1 VLRVKRVPT
10 KRAFEREFARFQKNF
25 GIVVSQFRKGAHLS
39 RAELASRAKFS
50 VSTLVH
56 IERGRGNP
64 SLNRMESL
72 AAALNQRLSYIFKL
86 AQDLDEN

>member
-1 VLRVKRVPT
+1 VPRVKRAPT

-25 GIVVSQFRKGAHLS
+25 GIVVRQLRNRAHLS
-39 RAELASRAKFS
+39 RAELASKAQFS
-50 VSTLVH
+50 VSTLVY